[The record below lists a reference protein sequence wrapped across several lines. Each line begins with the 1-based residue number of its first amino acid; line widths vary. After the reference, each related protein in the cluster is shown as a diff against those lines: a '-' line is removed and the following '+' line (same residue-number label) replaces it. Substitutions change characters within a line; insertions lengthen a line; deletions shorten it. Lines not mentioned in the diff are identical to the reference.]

1 MEAGLYIHIPFC
13 QKKCD
18 YCDFYSITKLDQ
30 IEDFIWALKK
40 EIEIRSPLF
49 SDCTFHT
56 LYFGGGTPSL
66 LDQQQMSQIW
76 EALKKSFNFA
86 KNPEIS
92 LEANPGTLSFSKLKF
107 LKEMGFNRLS
117 LGVQSFNPDELQFLG
132 RIHSVEEVWESFN
145 AARDA
150 GFDNVNIDLMTA
162 FPGITQK
169 SFNKSLEQIIKLQP
183 EHVSCYTLIFEPG
196 TVFYKKKQNGE
207 LNPLEDDEEASYYQ
221 MAYQTL
227 EACGYLQYEI
237 SNFSKGEEYICKHNQ
252 IYWKHKPYVGL
263 GPSAHSFYG
272 NQRIAN
278 KRSLTAYISDIKK
291 GELPVDFRENLSTNE
306 LMFEYIFM
314 NLRLRSGINLPD
326 FQDRFGVDYLDK
338 FADKVRRLS
347 EDQLI
352 ELENENIKLTE
363 TGWLLADSVAAY
375 F

>member
-49 SDCTFHT
+49 SDYTFHT

-169 SFNKSLEQIIKLQP
+169 SFNKSLEQIIKLQS